1 MKLFLTL
8 LAVVQLQ
15 LIDYNK
21 VFSTA
26 SASTNYWKH
35 NKAQLGNYEFSR
47 RKIQKFRGMYN
58 KKTMGEP
65 DKKSRMGRSSVGLC
79 KPENFFV
86 YALIIFINNESKNIM

>member
-1 MKLFLTL
+1 MKLFLIL

-26 SASTNYWKH
+26 ERGTNYWKH

-47 RKIQKFRGMYN
+47 GKIRKFRGTYN
-58 KKTMGEP
+58 KKTMGQT

-79 KPENFFV
+79 ESNKFLCLCLNNFRVNIFV
-86 YALIIFINNESKNIM
+86 NF